1 MPRAHNFIDDFQK
14 DHSELLDLLK
24 SFHRAIESSNIN
36 EAKGILNRIDGIT
49 SGHFSFEETYLYPRL
64 QRLVR
69 EITGRLHNEQE
80 AAKEFI
86 RKSRNALNRNKVGRP
101 EALSL
106 LVMLP
111 KLSKFF
117 EDCNR
122 ITSLAEKFDEEEK
135 EDLSK
140 RFRECSRAKVPRSPM
155 GNNGCSGSNFTS

>member
-1 MPRAHNFIDDFQK
+1 MSRAHNFIDDFQK

-24 SFHRAIESSNIN
+24 SFHSAIESSNIN
-36 EAKGILNRIDGIT
+36 KAKGILNRIDGIT
-49 SGHFSFEETYLYPRL
+49 SGHFNFEEAYLYPRL

-80 AAKEFI
+80 ATKEFI
-86 RKSRNALNRNKVGRP
+86 HKSRNALSRNKVGRP

-106 LVMLP
+106 LAMLP

-117 EDCNR
+117 EDCNS
-122 ITSLAEKFDEEEK
+122 IASLAEKFDEEEK

-140 RFRECSRAKVPRSPM
+140 RFRECSKVKHS
-155 GNNGCSGSNFTS
+155 